1 MSTASALL
9 DRVNRQLLSG
19 TIEERNK
26 LSVTVDSDDT
36 SFVMTYDLGGL
47 RAGTVF
53 EIDSELVYVWEAT
66 SGSKTLTVERAY
78 MGTTAA
84 AHTAAEQKEEVQCAL

>member
-26 LSVTVDSDDT
+26 LATTVDSDDT

-53 EIDSELVYVWEAT
+53 EIDSELVYIWEAMRQ
-66 SGSKTLTVERAY
+66 GRMHGRGRGERSSW
-78 MGTTAA
+78 
-84 AHTAAEQKEEVQCAL
+84 